1 MRTPAPVTALRH
13 GRPRTA
19 TTAAACA
26 GRSAFCT
33 GASSS
38 GRRPRCAAPTI
49 TPRFVV
55 PLGRGRCSEDAA
67 QSPVTNSGS
76 KISPRLLQYL
86 TKGARAGRWRHHG
99 RQVWS
104 FWARS
109 TIARGKLPRLLP
121 PRARRCQ
128 AVPPAVGAP
137 RPLKSFASEQG
148 CKGAPHNPLLVG
160 RHVPRFARPG
170 LASVRG
176 RAARLC
182 RGRLPT
188 SPAVLCL
195 TR

>member
-1 MRTPAPVTALRH
+1 VRTPAPVTALRH

-55 PLGRGRCSEDAA
+55 PWEEGDVLRTLLKA
-67 QSPVTNSGS
+67 QPRTRAQ
-76 KISPRLLQYL
+76 KLAPRLLQYL